1 MRYRVAGESL
11 ASLYGFLAVVA
22 VGLVQLF
29 FSLHKGGY
37 FPQQWYWGLWVI
49 LIALGISV
57 VIPGYFSAA
66 SLGRKQL
73 VLAAALVLF
82 MALVAASIL
91 WSISEELSVR
101 EASRTA
107 MYVGAF
113 VLLLPVAARWDSLI
127 VDITILGGLL
137 PPALYGLLQK
147 VYPTLAQYT
156 GFDALETDPRASST
170 LGYHPTFG
178 MMCAMG
184 ALLCVARVGSLG
196 SARSLAG
203 RSLYSGVAVF
213 FLVALYFTFSR
224 GAILALAGGALV
236 LVILSRRRFETL
248 GNLAVPGLAAL
259 WVISEVRDLPGLVA
273 RPVSRQQMQID
284 GWLLVEPLLKAVV
297 AALVVQ
303 AAFYVLVWL
312 FERLVPGTVRSVA
325 RVVGVAAVAVGVL
338 LGAAQA
344 WAAFQEAGGLEG
356 VRAQLTSGDVYSDPE
371 IAADPTKR
379 YASLDAAARIGLWEI
394 AFENWREHPFSGTG
408 GDTYQVVFEE
418 RDEEGLGDVLHPHS
432 MWMSLLSDTGVFA
445 FLAFAA
451 FSAGLLALAIYNAF
465 SVARS
470 GRSRALI
477 AGCAAAATA
486 YLISS
491 SIDWNWYI
499 PASTLPFFALAAVA
513 AGMRTGTA
521 RKPKGTL

>member
-1 MRYRVAGESL
+1 M
-11 ASLYGFLAVVA
+11 
-22 VGLVQLF
+22 
-29 FSLHKGGY
+29 
-37 FPQQWYWGLWVI
+37 
-49 LIALGISV
+49 
-57 VIPGYFSAA
+57 
-66 SLGRKQL
+66 
-73 VLAAALVLF
+73 
-82 MALVAASIL
+82 
-91 WSISEELSVR
+91 
-101 EASRTA
+101 
-107 MYVGAF
+107 
-113 VLLLPVAARWDSLI
+113 
-127 VDITILGGLL
+127 
-137 PPALYGLLQK
+137 
-147 VYPTLAQYT
+147 
-156 GFDALETDPRASST
+156 
-170 LGYHPTFG
+170 
-178 MMCAMG
+178 
-184 ALLCVARVGSLG
+184 CVARIGSLG

-236 LVILSRRRFETL
+236 LVLLSRRRFETL
-248 GNLAVPGLAAL
+248 GNLAVPSLAAL
-259 WVISEVRDLPGLVA
+259 WVVSEVRDLTGLVA

-297 AALVVQ
+297 AAIVIQ

-312 FERLVPGTVRSVA
+312 FEGFVPGAVRSVTRA
-325 RVVGVAAVAVGVL
+325 VGVATVAVGVL
-338 LGAAQA
+338 LGAEQA

-356 VRAQLTSGDVYSDPE
+356 MRAQVTSGDVYSDPE

-418 RDEEGLGDVLHPHS
+418 RAEEGLGDVLHPHS

-451 FSAGLLALAIYNAF
+451 FSAGLLTLATYNAF

-470 GRSRALI
+470 GHALI

-513 AGMRTGTA
+513 AGMRPGTA
-521 RKPKGTL
+521 RKSKGAL